1 MGYRS
6 FHMNME
12 TKKQIFERYK
22 DEYYKARTLKKGGR
36 RRCGEILDIV
46 CDVAKITR
54 KAASRKF
61 TRLQCKD
68 PCEEEKRG
76 RAVYYTADVTAAL
89 KDVWDA
95 SNGLC
100 GELLHPLI
108 REYVDVFKRDG
119 TWKNSDE
126 TTGKLLAMSERT
138 TKRRVT
144 EFEQVKRKGQ
154 GFSSTIPSNIKT
166 IIPVFMGPWKNL
178 DPGHEQIDT
187 VVHCGFTLKGD
198 MVYTLN
204 STDVATYWNLLGAQW
219 NKGEQATIEN
229 RDRLRKRL
237 PFKHLHDHSDTGS
250 EFINYD
256 TVDWNRD
263 TKIELTRSR
272 PNKKND
278 NAYVEERNGHIVR
291 KYVGYIR
298 LDCIQAVK
306 ALDNLF
312 LVLNTYTN
320 HFISSRKT
328 IDTVREGSKYKRT
341 HEKALTPY
349 QRVLA
354 HPKIPDDVKEKLRI
368 EHTKLNPAVLL
379 KEVER
384 LRGILYDVQR
394 KHGSQMS

>member
-1 MGYRS
+1 
-6 FHMNME
+6 MNME
-12 TKKQIFERYK
+12 TKNQIFERYK
-22 DEYYKARTLKKGGR
+22 EEYFKMRIEKKGGR
-36 RRCGEILDIV
+36 KRCGEILDIV
-46 CDVAKITR
+46 CDVAKMTR
-54 KAASRKF
+54 KAAIRKF
-61 TRLQCKD
+61 RRLQGKD
-68 PCEEEKRG
+68 PFEEEKRG
-76 RAVYYTADVTAAL
+76 RAVYYTADVTSAL
-89 KDVWDA
+89 KDIWDA

-108 REYVDVFKRDG
+108 AEYVQIFMRDS

-126 TTGKLLAMSERT
+126 ATGKLLKMSERT
-138 TKRRVT
+138 MKRRVV
-144 EFEQVKRKGQ
+144 EFEQTKRKGQ
-154 GFSSTIPSNIKT
+154 GFSSTSPSNVKT
-166 IIPVFMGPWKNL
+166 IIPVFMGPWRGM

-187 VVHCGFTLKGD
+187 VVHCGSTLKGD

-204 STDVATYWNLLGAQW
+204 STDVATYWNVLGAQW

-229 RDRLRKRL
+229 RKRLREML

-250 EFINYD
+250 EFINWS
-256 TVDWNRD
+256 TVKWNEN

-272 PNKKND
+272 PNRKND

-298 LDCIQAVK
+298 LDCIEAVE
-306 ALDNLF
+306 ALNNLF

-328 IDTVREGSKYKRT
+328 IETVRDGSRYKRT
-341 HEKALTPY
+341 FEKALTPY

-354 HPKIPDDVKEKLRI
+354 HPKIPEEAKEKLRL
-368 EHTKLNPAVLL
+368 EHAKLNPAVLL

-384 LRGILYDVQR
+384 LRGVLYDVQR
-394 KHGSQMS
+394 KHGSQIV

>member
-1 MGYRS
+1 
-6 FHMNME
+6 ME

-22 DEYYKARTLKKGGR
+22 DEYYKARTQKKGGR
-36 RRCGEILDIV
+36 RRCGEILNIV
-46 CDVAKITR
+46 CDVSKMSR

-61 TRLQCKD
+61 TRLQSRD

-76 RAVYYTADVTAAL
+76 RVVYYTSDVTAAL
-89 KDVWDA
+89 KQVWDA

-108 REYVDVFKRDG
+108 REYVEIFKRDKP
-119 TWKNSDE
+119 WDHSDE
-126 TTGKLLAMSERT
+126 ATGKLLVMSERT

-154 GFSSTIPSNIKT
+154 GFSGTSPSSVKT
-166 IIPVFMGPWKNL
+166 IIPVFMGPWRDL

-187 VVHCGFTLKGD
+187 LVHCGSTLKGD
-198 MVYTLN
+198 MVHTLN

-250 EFINYD
+250 EFINRATLIWNKD
-256 TVDWNRD
+256 TNV
-263 TKIELTRSR
+263 ELTRSR

-278 NAYVEERNGHIVR
+278 NAYVEERNGHIIR

-298 LDCIQAVK
+298 LDCIEAVE
-306 ALDNLF
+306 ALNNLYK
-312 LVLNTYTN
+312 VLNTYTN
-320 HFISSRKT
+320 HFISSRRTVDT
-328 IDTVREGSKYKRT
+328 IREGSKYKRT
-341 HEKALTPY
+341 YEKAMTPY
-349 QRVLA
+349 RRVLA
-354 HPKIPDDVKEKLRI
+354 HKKISEEIKGKLRA
-368 EHTKLNPAVLL
+368 EHATLNPAVLL

-384 LRGILYDVQR
+384 LRDVLYDVQR
-394 KHGSQMS
+394 KHGSQIV